1 MKLNLLTTL
10 KKGILAA
17 LTFGVAFIT
26 PKFVLGFVP
35 DNIENMT
42 VGAVIA
48 ALVVAVTNIIKTLGK
63 K

>member
-10 KKGILAA
+10 KKGVLAA

-26 PKFVLGFVP
+26 PNLVLNLVP
-35 DNIENMT
+35 DSIENMT

-48 ALVVAVTNIIKTLGK
+48 ALVVAVTNIIKVWTK

>member
-1 MKLNLLTTL
+1 MKLNLLITL
-10 KKGILAA
+10 KKGFLAA

-26 PKFVLGFVP
+26 PNLVLKLVP
-35 DNIENMT
+35 DSIENMT

-48 ALVVAVTNIIKTLGK
+48 ALVVAVTNVIKTLGK

>member
-1 MKLNLLTTL
+1 MKLNLLVTL
-10 KKGILAA
+10 KKGIFAA

-26 PKFVLGFVP
+26 PNLVLKLVP
-35 DNIENMT
+35 DSIENMT

-48 ALVVAVTNIIKTLGK
+48 ALVVAVTNIIKVWTK